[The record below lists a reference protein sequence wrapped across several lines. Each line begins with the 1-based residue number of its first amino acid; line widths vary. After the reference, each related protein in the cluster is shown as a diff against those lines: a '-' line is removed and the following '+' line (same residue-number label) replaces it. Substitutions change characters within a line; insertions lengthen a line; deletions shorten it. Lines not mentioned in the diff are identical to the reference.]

1 MTLLDTNVLIYA
13 SERKSPYHEWAR
25 AAIAEAVDADGAA
38 INTVCLAEYGVGVD
52 DASTVVDRIRAWGI
66 GILDL
71 PVAAA
76 DPCAAA
82 YSQYRAQR
90 WRQSGSAAPRV
101 PLPDFFIGAHAQ
113 VMGWTLATAD
123 ARRFR
128 TYFPSIPLTT
138 P

>member
-1 MTLLDTNVLIYA
+1 MDDCSTV
-13 SERKSPYHEWAR
+13 
-25 AAIAEAVDADGAA
+25 ADG
-38 INTVCLAEYGVGVD
+38 
-52 DASTVVDRIRAWGI
+52 IRTWGI

-71 PVAAA
+71 PAAA
-76 DPCAAA
+76 AGPCAAA
-82 YSQYRAQR
+82 YSLYRAQR

-101 PLPDFFIGAHAQ
+101 PLPDFFIGAHTQ